1 MARLKRTVDNIKT
14 ERDNVIFLNGGDFY
28 QGTVWYTHFK
38 WRIVA
43 HFAELMDFTAM
54 SPGNHEFDDGIEG
67 FEPFL
72 AKTTFPIVCC
82 NLDYSEAPELKGDEY
97 IVPSMILSLRKT
109 RVKIGIIGYT
119 TKETP
124 VR

>member
-1 MARLKRTVDNIKT
+1 MKTAVDTIKR

-38 WRIVA
+38 WPIVA
-43 HFAELMDFTAM
+43 KFAELLDFTAM
-54 SPGNHEFDDGIEG
+54 CPGNHEFDDGVEG

-72 AKTTFPIVCC
+72 ANITFPIVCC
-82 NLDYSEAPELKGDEY
+82 NIDYSEAPELKGEEY